1 MAVQTYKRS
10 IFLPAPAT
18 EPKHDLLRTG
28 SDTMHLFFLCLN
40 VRLQMYRKI
49 YRKCKDWG
57 EYVFLVYKFAFI
69 FFSISVSVVFSA

>member
-1 MAVQTYKRS
+1 
-10 IFLPAPAT
+10 
-18 EPKHDLLRTG
+18 
-28 SDTMHLFFLCLN
+28 MHLFFLCLN